1 MTENNEAKKNNSEED
16 DDYQS
21 YLNEIAHLKSDYS
34 DLEELDLEEIEDM
47 KQAISQVRDGEEVF
61 EEKDLEGESLPPDE
75 KTETLDTKEEMMM
88 NFSDLGKM
96 DLNELMEMKKAVD
109 AVKQEESVPKEG
121 KAVQESSSSL
131 SEDIEKR
138 IQEELLEKQRE
149 KEKKEVI
156 TEDDFL
162 EYIKDK
168 RDKIWYHALYYLTFE
183 VEDHTASKNILY
195 EMLKEDTSK
204 SPIDP
209 IPEHQFYFGLGY
221 ILRLKIEQKR
231 IVRYSTGGSFK
242 IDYDVDTIKE
252 LLEKAG
258 EPIITKPKIE
268 EEKKKRMFREFL
280 EEDFSKF

>member
-1 MTENNEAKKNNSEED
+1 MTENNEAKKDNSEED

-47 KQAISQVRDGEEVF
+47 KQAISQVRDVEENF
-61 EEKDLEGESLPPDE
+61 EETDPEVESLPPDE
-75 KTETLDTKEEMMM
+75 ITETLDTKEEMMM

-109 AVKQEESVPKEG
+109 VVKHEESVPKEG
-121 KAVQESSSSL
+121 KTVQESSSSL

-138 IQEELLEKQRE
+138 IQEELLEKQKE
-149 KEKKEVI
+149 KEKREGI
-156 TEDDFL
+156 TEDEFL

-168 RDKIWYHALYYLTFE
+168 RDKIWYHALYYLAFE
-183 VEDHTASKNILY
+183 VEDHTASKTILY

-209 IPEHQFYFGLGY
+209 IPEHQFYFGIGY
-221 ILRLKIEQKR
+221 ILRLKIDQKR

-242 IDYDVDTIKE
+242 IDYDIDNIKE

-258 EPIITKPKIE
+258 EPIITKPEIE
-268 EEKKKRMFREFL
+268 EKKKKRMFREFL
-280 EEDFSKF
+280 EEDFSRF